1 MEDWGRRQE
10 DRVCSISVLL
20 ADTLTWVQV
29 EDIPEDI
36 AYDAG
41 RVEGDFD
48 RFGRNED
55 NAFDAGRDDGYDNY

>member
-1 MEDWGRRQE
+1 M
-10 DRVCSISVLL
+10 LL